1 MFIQPKL
8 PGAIRVVPLPL
19 AQRVA
24 TLLFDQV
31 LTKHPA
37 LFDRLGCFETS
48 RFAFIPNDLP
58 FAFFICPARKAIQTF
73 RRGTRIAADAT
84 IEGPFFL
91 LLALAEGRVD
101 GDALFFSR
109 RLTVTGNM
117 EAVLALR
124 NALDD
129 NNIDLAEDLAS
140 TAGPLQSAVKVA
152 IVFLRRHALSA
163 EGLAW
168 N

>member
-1 MFIQPKL
+1 MLIRPKL
-8 PGAIRVVPLPL
+8 SGAIRAVPLPI

-24 TLLFDQV
+24 TLLFDQF

-48 RFAFIPNDLP
+48 RFAFIPNELP
-58 FAFFICPARKAIQTF
+58 FAFLICPAKKAIQTY
-73 RRGTRIAADAT
+73 RRGARLTADAT

-129 NNIDLAEDLAS
+129 NNIDLAEDFANA
-140 TAGPLQSAVKVA
+140 AGPLQSAAKVA
-152 IVFLRRHALSA
+152 IVFLRKHALRA